1 VEPKTYY
8 MILGVPQT
16 ESPAGIRAAY
26 RDLVRKFHP
35 DVAGEQA
42 TRVFQELSEAYAV
55 LSDPGERRAYNR
67 TLERA
72 QPAAPP
78 ASVVQV
84 DRPARVRAAVSVGAN
99 PESIRPSFDAMVE
112 RFLRNFTGIGAP
124 KSERAESLNFDLFLS
139 PDEVA
144 QGCVVPVGVP
154 ALVPCPRCGGAG
166 REWLVAC
173 GRCRQQGI
181 VESEKAVELHLPAM
195 VPSGAVL
202 EFSLDDLGIR
212 NFYVRV
218 HVLHD

>member
-1 VEPKTYY
+1 LQVEPKTYY

-42 TRVFQELSEAYAV
+42 TRVFQEIGEAYAV

-67 TLERA
+67 MLERA

-84 DRPARVRAAVSVGAN
+84 GRPARVRAAVSVVAN
-99 PESIRPSFDAMVE
+99 PESIRPSFE
-112 RFLRNFTGIGAP
+112 
-124 KSERAESLNFDLFLS
+124 SERAEALNFDLFLS

-181 VESEKAVELHLPAM
+181 VESEKTIELHLPAM
-195 VPSGAVL
+195 VPSGTVL
-202 EFSLDDLGIR
+202 EFFLDDLGVR